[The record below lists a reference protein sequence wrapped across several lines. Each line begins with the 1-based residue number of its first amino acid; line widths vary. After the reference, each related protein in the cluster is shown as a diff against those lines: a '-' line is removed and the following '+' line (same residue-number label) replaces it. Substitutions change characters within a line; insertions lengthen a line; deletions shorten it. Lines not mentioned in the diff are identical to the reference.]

1 MAYTLL
7 SKLDDATENTICKL
21 RLLHAWPSTSPA
33 DPSKIYSF
41 CTLWADETGS
51 LILGVANRSLIDYL
65 RDILTVKFV
74 YMVSKF
80 SLQPPR
86 DVYRPCSHGLSI
98 IITHSTVFED
108 VTDINP
114 NFCQESF
121 EFVPFKSLDS
131 RVDSNAFLTDVI
143 GRLTS
148 VGGLTHE
155 STRHGDTTK
164 QKIMLKDHVYGSFSQ
179 LLDGRQLLNL
189 DSESPVIIAVSTLTV
204 SNISGELRLN
214 NTSATRIV
222 VNPLVP
228 ERESLAAVFQDT
240 RGTLIVFPSELQSA
254 TDLGEVVRQSFRTIQ
269 QLLDLRDDYPSS
281 DARFRCL
288 ATIVHVDQKQPWFYI
303 GCTICARSVRKYQ
316 DGFWCT
322 THRRIR
328 PDQTKNY
335 YKLKLM
341 VQDDSADAMFAVL
354 GLTAELLVGMPAG
367 TLAQRFPNYSFVLP
381 PELYSLCGQRFIFEV
396 HFPPNAFSTNFQF
409 EFSVTRTWPSE
420 LATSPKSML
429 PPSTAMPPL
438 PEHASSFPA
447 HPLEF
452 QRVATSSVTGG
463 SGSSS
468 SLSNHAQ
475 TVNLDSPSKSFSG
488 ASAHSASSDVAQLSP
503 TKNKSCS
510 PPKSVPSGCSLA
522 SNTYDVP
529 NNSPALAPLTPSTL
543 ATQWCHVPYHFLY

>member
-1 MAYTLL
+1 FFIAYHLIQFPSSMAYTLL
-7 SKLDDATENTICKL
+7 SKLDDATENMICKL

-51 LILGVANRSLIDYL
+51 LILGVANSSLIDYL
-65 RDILTVKFV
+65 RDILTVKSV

-86 DVYRPCSHGLSI
+86 DVYRPCSHSLSI

-108 VTDINP
+108 VTNIKP

-121 EFVPFKSLDS
+121 EFVPFQSLDS

-164 QKIMLKDHVYGSFSQ
+164 QKIMLKDHVGMCITVSLWGSFSQ

-189 DSESPVIIAVSTLTV
+189 DSESPVIIVVSSLTV

-240 RGTLIVFPSELQSA
+240 RGTLIVLPSELQST

-335 YKLKLM
+335 YKLKLV

-367 TLAQRFPNYSFVLP
+367 TLAQRFPNYSSVLP
-381 PELYSLCGQRFIFEV
+381 PELYSLCGQRFTFEV
-396 HFPPNAFSTNFQF
+396 HFPPKAFSTNFQF

-429 PPSTAMPPL
+429 PPSTATPPL

-452 QRVATSSVTGG
+452 QRFTLF
-463 SGSSS
+463 
-468 SLSNHAQ
+468 SLILN
-475 TVNLDSPSKSFSG
+475 VNSFSITFIH
-488 ASAHSASSDVAQLSP
+488 ACSFVMFSAFFLFTELQHLLSR
-503 TKNKSCS
+503 
-510 PPKSVPSGCSLA
+510 V
-522 SNTYDVP
+522 VRV
-529 NNSPALAPLTPSTL
+529 LAPPFLTMHKLSI
-543 ATQWCHVPYHFLY
+543 